1 MISMKYVS
9 FVGVVNGKRT
19 EGHKT
24 REGAEKEIIEL
35 MKKENAN
42 GYSIQ
47 ENIIPGV
54 SWRCLDN

>member
-1 MISMKYVS
+1 MKYVS

-24 REGAEKEIIEL
+24 REGAEKKAIEL

-47 ENIIPGV
+47 ENITLGV

>member
-24 REGAEKEIIEL
+24 REGVEKEVIEL
-35 MKKENAN
+35 MKKKMQMD
-42 GYSIQ
+42 ILFKR
-47 ENIIPGV
+47 I
-54 SWRCLDN
+54 

>member
-1 MISMKYVS
+1 MKYVS

-24 REGAEKEIIEL
+24 REGAEKEVIEL
-35 MKKENAN
+35 MEKENAN